1 MQVFA
6 GTWEHSELYLLEA
19 EKFIRLKGLVKSRK
33 SRKVRLLSHCYGYM
47 RLFYESTF
55 VLVDS
60 SYRNDLIRSIQQA
73 GIAAPGQDS
82 ISFRLG
88 KWRSDLKE
96 KMLEPKTSEEGEND
110 LHLETPGLWQQTLF
124 SDVYDIP
131 ESFLALLSQ
140 VIRLANEKV
149 RSDEMSDPPPLSLR
163 EFTIRAQALEFCIR
177 EWIASSNDL
186 ASTLDNPREPVNRR
200 DRLIAKIH
208 HMLQKALLIYFYRR
222 VHEIDANLL
231 EHYSVQVKED
241 LFQCAELAARPIGF
255 TSIFVW
261 SAFIAACEAISPDL
275 QNHFLAWFEGNA
287 ASGSIEVVSFIVNV
301 IKQVWKRRR
310 ETSNNHLSWPD
321 VLREGNLC
329 IFYY

>member
-1 MQVFA
+1 M
-6 GTWEHSELYLLEA
+6 
-19 EKFIRLKGLVKSRK
+19 
-33 SRKVRLLSHCYGYM
+33 
-47 RLFYESTF
+47 
-55 VLVDS
+55 LVDS

>member
-1 MQVFA
+1 
-6 GTWEHSELYLLEA
+6 
-19 EKFIRLKGLVKSRK
+19 
-33 SRKVRLLSHCYGYM
+33 M

-60 SYRNDLIRSIQQA
+60 NHRNDLIRSIQQA
-73 GIAAPGQDS
+73 GIVAPGQDS

-96 KMLEPKTSEEGEND
+96 KMLEPKTFEEGEND
-110 LHLETPGLWQQTLF
+110 LHLETPGIWQQTLF

-140 VIRLANEKV
+140 VIRLANEKA
-149 RSDEMSDPPPLSLR
+149 RSGEMLDPPPLSLR
-163 EFTIRAQALEFCIR
+163 DFTIRAQALESCIR
-177 EWIASSNDL
+177 EWISSNNDIRTSSNRPLETVDRHDL
-186 ASTLDNPREPVNRR
+186 
-200 DRLIAKIH
+200 LIAKIH

-222 VHEIDANLL
+222 VHEIDATLL

-241 LFQCAELAARPIGF
+241 LFQCAEIAARPIGF

-261 SAFIAACEAISPDL
+261 SAFIAACEAINADL
-275 QNHFLAWFEGNA
+275 QNQFLTWFEDNA
-287 ASGSIEVVSFIVNV
+287 ASGSIEVVSFTVNV
-301 IKQVWKRRR
+301 IKQVWKRRH
-310 ETSNNHLSWPD
+310 ETNNNHLSWPD
-321 VLREGNLC
+321 ILREDNLC